1 MNEVDKIAVCSR
13 SFSKNLI
20 LREELLEI
28 YTQVRFN
35 DEGIQLEGAKLI
47 NFLKGHN
54 KAIIGLEK
62 MTDDILSKLPELKVV
77 GKFGVGLDTIDLGAM
92 TKYGK
97 RLGWT
102 PGTNK
107 RAVSELVI
115 SLAISLLRHIPSSHQ
130 GVLSGNWRQQIGGQ
144 LSGRT
149 IGVIGCNNIGRD
161 VIELL
166 QPWGCNFLAFDI
178 SYSSEFNAK
187 NGVTAVDIEELLKT
201 SDVVT
206 IHLPLN
212 KSTANIISKS
222 RIDLM
227 KNSAILINTSRGGL
241 VDERALKESLING
254 RLAGAA
260 LDVFGEE
267 PPQDTELLKLPN
279 FIATPH
285 IGGSTEEATIAM
297 GRAAIRGLDINSIP
311 IIGG

>member
-13 SFSKNLI
+13 SFSRNLI

-47 NFLKGHN
+47 DFLKGHS

-166 QPWGCNFLAFDI
+166 QPWGCRFLAFDI

-187 NGVTAVDIEELLKT
+187 NGVIAVDIEEL
-201 SDVVT
+201 
-206 IHLPLN
+206 
-212 KSTANIISKS
+212 
-222 RIDLM
+222 
-227 KNSAILINTSRGGL
+227 
-241 VDERALKESLING
+241 
-254 RLAGAA
+254 
-260 LDVFGEE
+260 
-267 PPQDTELLKLPN
+267 
-279 FIATPH
+279 
-285 IGGSTEEATIAM
+285 
-297 GRAAIRGLDINSIP
+297 
-311 IIGG
+311 